1 MNFTELVPV
10 FLSGKAPSALP
21 FPFRARS
28 ASPMKPIIR
37 LNPGVFRRLAGIV
50 FLVAQATIWGGAAAA
65 HTGGSTAYA
74 DIVVSER
81 AVRFKI
87 ALPTATLPAGLKPEA
102 GPPVAAGAVV
112 PPGGVPASSST
123 SPASPASPTS
133 PTSATPPLQ
142 PASTQPTATG
152 ATPPAVPTA
161 DLGASNSDAAGVAAS
176 AAMKGHPGAPS
187 ATAGAPVAA
196 EQARAAA
203 ALLAAVRDG
212 VTVLHDGE
220 RCAPGGGLVQG
231 LDAAAHTV
239 TLVID
244 YDCREPIRHLVV
256 RDGLFDALGKD
267 HLCLAKV
274 EFPGGMQQFAFAADN
289 RELKLGLGKDDEAA
303 GGALSFLALGVEHIL
318 TGWDHLLFLLA
329 LMLCGGNLWSLFK
342 IVTAFTLA
350 HSITLALAAL
360 DVVNLPSRWVEAAI
374 AASIAYVAAEN
385 LFLGG
390 RISRRWMVSFVFGLV
405 HGFGFSAALRELDL
419 NRSGLVLSLL
429 NFNLGVEA
437 GQALVV
443 AVTVP
448 FLLKLRRTA
457 WEPRVVRALSTATLL
472 VGLAL
477 FVERAFF

>member
-1 MNFTELVPV
+1 MTFT
-10 FLSGKAPSALP
+10 SMMLP
-21 FPFRARS
+21 
-28 ASPMKPIIR
+28 
-37 LNPGVFRRLAGIV
+37 LLAGV
-50 FLVAQATIWGGAAAA
+50 CRRRPAYPSLVVGIRPMNRPAPTRRALRRALAVAVVAWLATSWAGQALA

-81 AVRFKI
+81 AVRFKVS
-87 ALPTATLPAGLKPEA
+87 LPTATLPETLRPESDSPSPGASVGSGASSAASPAAVA
-102 GPPVAAGAVV
+102 GPSGAPAGALPATSEPATPA
-112 PPGGVPASSST
+112 PPTSSAPAT
-123 SPASPASPTS
+123 PASPTLAPRPS
-133 PTSATPPLQ
+133 EPATPAPPDGAAGPAASPGSSGQ
-142 PASTQPTATG
+142 PPTAAGT
-152 ATPPAVPTA
+152 APP
-161 DLGASNSDAAGVAAS
+161 
-176 AAMKGHPGAPS
+176 PG
-187 ATAGAPVAA
+187 
-196 EQARAAA
+196 RAATS
-203 ALLAAVRDG
+203 LLAAVRDAIS
-212 VTVLHDGE
+212 VSRDGE
-220 RCAPGGGLVQG
+220 RCAPGPGTVQG
-231 LDAAAHTV
+231 IDTAAHTI
-239 TLVID
+239 TLVVE
-244 YDCREPIRHLVV
+244 YDCHEPIRRLVV
-256 RDGLFDALGKD
+256 RDGLFEVLGKD

-289 RELKLGLGKDDEAA
+289 RELRLGLGKEDAA
-303 GGALSFLALGVEHIL
+303 PGGALSFLALGVEHIL

-429 NFNLGVEA
+429 NFNLGVEL
-437 GQALVV
+437 GQAVVV
-443 AVTVP
+443 AATVP